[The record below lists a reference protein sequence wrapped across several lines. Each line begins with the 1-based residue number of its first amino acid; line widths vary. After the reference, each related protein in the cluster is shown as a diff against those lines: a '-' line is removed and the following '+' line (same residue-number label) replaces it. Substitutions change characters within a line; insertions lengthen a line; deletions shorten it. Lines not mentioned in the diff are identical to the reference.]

1 MTTTIEIS
9 PEKNTHKGTE
19 NICGSVVK
27 THIKSHKSS
36 AKLGSPLPF
45 KKF

>member
-1 MTTTIEIS
+1 MTATTEIN
-9 PEKNTHKGTE
+9 PEKSTNKGTK